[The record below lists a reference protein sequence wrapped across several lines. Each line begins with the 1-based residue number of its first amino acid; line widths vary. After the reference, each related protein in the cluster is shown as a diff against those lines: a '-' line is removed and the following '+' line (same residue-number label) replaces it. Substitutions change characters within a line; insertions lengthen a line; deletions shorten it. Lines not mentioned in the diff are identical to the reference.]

1 MKKLLPLLFFIL
13 TFSLSNISTSTHM
26 MGGDMSYKCLGSGK
40 YKITAKIY
48 RDCRG
53 VPFNSPEFGVFA
65 GTNGGNGCGSSTL
78 SISRTGIKDV
88 TPRCTTASSPCSPQ
102 NTYGTGEGIEEH
114 TYEVTVDFNT
124 SPLSGYLNKST
135 CCEVTF
141 YIGQCCRNGAITTG
155 PASQGFYTTCMINI
169 CNIKKTTNKCN
180 SSPTLSNAPIAFL
193 CCNQA
198 YYFNNGAIDTVDYD
212 SFSYSLTNG
221 INTLP
226 NNSVSYSSP
235 FTPRYFMTPYCIP
248 PTSIT
253 CAPKPGLNPPRGL
266 FFDTSSGDII
276 LTPTKCDEVAIAVI
290 VITEWRKDSAT
301 GSYIIVGKTRRDMQL
316 WVKDD
321 CGYNKAPTLL
331 GPFNW
336 KVCEGETLKF
346 KVESEDETF
355 TPYQTVPDTTNLK
368 WNKGI
373 PGAKFTL
380 ANRKDWPEKRKAWA
394 YFEWTPAVGMA
405 SDVSYSFTVTVTD
418 EHCPKPSQAI
428 RGFKIKVNPRAFS
441 IRKYTNLKC
450 GKFAMAASVSL
461 SFKGAPQFKWSVRDS
476 LGKSEIFYSTKKSD
490 TMTFY
495 RGGKYI
501 IVHTV
506 NNSDNCPTIYRDTV
520 IIPDPPQV
528 VLADADSFA
537 CYGTTFTLKAKVIVG
552 KPTLKY
558 KWNNGDTTDYTTIKN
573 FKSDSTLMLEVTD
586 GDGCKFSDTTYTFV
600 KPLPVIN
607 LGSDKVIC
615 TYETNTFD
623 GQNNDTVKYLWSRGD
638 TTRYITTNL
647 KGLYWVKIT
656 DTTYSCVKYDT
667 AILVVNDTVVSNA
680 GLNQA
685 ICDKDTFTLTASHRP
700 PLLSPTYTW
709 GGLGSLSTYKL
720 KSDITKSAYMFTLKT
735 VLTQNGRSCED
746 IDTMFIRVK
755 PLPKISWSPK
765 PLKPQCYSYGS
776 IWSELF
782 LVKPHNLGTY
792 DVWNGDKFKKSGNI
806 TYGYIP
812 YNGRFLFNITLLD
825 NSKLQG
831 GNNYTTKM
839 YVKFTDTNSCS
850 NMDSTTQTIYG
861 TPMITLVP
869 KTICQDIGSMMM
881 DLLRTRPAT
890 KSGVYMRWDVVRAPS
905 GIDTSKLLYDISG
918 GNTPNIKFNFGL
930 SFQDEYQGKYTF
942 KLIVRDL
949 VTGCQSTDTVDVTVI
964 SEPTV
969 IIKTI
974 PDYCVNSGINVNM
987 FDYIIVNGVKPT
999 GGTIYIQDVNGD
1011 RTNPK
1016 VTTNISTGV
1025 FKTSTGPG
1033 VYNIKYVSSQF
1044 GCVKIDSFNV
1054 IVHDTSDLRVKDT
1067 TICASA
1073 IPLDVL
1079 GLAVSNKGGTIVS
1092 YPDGRFFNGTTT
1104 PTGYVPGPY
1113 KWMMIGLTPYN
1124 CQDTEYAKITIVNI
1138 PKVKF
1143 VKPIEVCEFDTITLK
1158 IDTQYL
1164 NGGIFNWIP
1173 MATFGP
1179 TMNRNYVPTSTDTS
1193 LGYVDVRVDWSVAK
1207 NVCPNPFDTVRVYIH
1222 QYPDP
1227 MFTYQNGCEP
1237 LNTIFTPTE
1246 RKGINLSLL
1255 TYGWYV
1261 NANSISNSNSS
1272 VPYLF
1277 STQGKYQVTLSI
1289 TNVEGKKQCNRT
1301 ITQTV
1306 NVYPKPSVVF
1316 NTDPLYKTTVAL
1328 PKFKTVNTSSVSQ
1341 NPFVTNMKYNWTWGK
1356 SYKIGSDTLKNS
1368 NIVFGK
1374 DTGTYWIKLVVTT
1387 DKGCKDSSIKK
1398 VVIGPDIIIFVPDA
1412 FTPDNAGP
1420 NENNTFRPYV
1430 INNKTYE
1437 MLIFNRWG
1445 EKMFE
1450 TTDLLKGWDGIYLN
1464 KPAQD
1469 GVYVYKM
1476 IVTSLEDKVFQ
1487 YNGTFTLIR

>member
-1 MKKLLPLLFFIL
+1 
-13 TFSLSNISTSTHM
+13 M
-26 MGGDMSYKCLGSGK
+26 MGADVSYKCLGNGK
-40 YKITAKIY
+40 YKIIAKVY

-53 VPFNSPEFGVFA
+53 IPMGIVSFGAYA
-65 GTNGGNGCGSSTL
+65 GTNGGNGCGSYAISGL
-78 SISRTGIKDV
+78 SRVKITDITSR
-88 TPRCTTASSPCSPQ
+88 CSTASSPCSPSNSTTGNQ
-102 NTYGTGEGIEEH
+102 GTEEH
-114 TYEVTVDFNT
+114 TFEITVDFST
-124 SPLSGYLNKST
+124 TPLSNFVNKST

-141 YIGQCCRNGAITTG
+141 YVNENARNGAITTG
-155 PASQGFYTTCMINI
+155 SSGQNFYSTCMINI
-169 CNIKKTTNKCN
+169 CNLKKMKNNCN
-180 SSPTLSNAPIAFL
+180 NSPQLSNPPFAIL
-193 CCNQA
+193 CCNQPW
-198 YYFNNGAIDTVDYD
+198 YFNNGAIDTLDYD
-212 SFSYSLTNG
+212 SISYRLVDGLQG
-221 INTLP
+221 IP
-226 NNSVSYSSP
+226 NSSITYSSP
-235 FTPRYFMTPYCIP
+235 FSSQWPMTPYCVP
-248 PTSIT
+248 PTTIKCT
-253 CAPKPGLNPPRGL
+253 PNPRTNPPRG
-266 FFDTSSGDII
+266 FYFDTANGDVIV
-276 LTPTKCDEVAIAVI
+276 TPTKCDEVPVLCIEQ
-290 VITEWRKDSAT
+290 TEWRKDTA
-301 GSYIIVGKTRRDMQL
+301 GVYRVIGKTRRDMQL

-321 CGYNKAPTLL
+321 CGYNKSPVIN
-331 GPFNW
+331 GPFSY
-336 KVCEGETLKF
+336 KVCEGEKICF
-346 KVESEDETF
+346 KVKITDETF
-355 TPYQTVPDTTNLK
+355 TPNQTTPDTVLGK
-368 WNKGI
+368 WNAGI
-373 PGAKFTL
+373 PGATFKVVDPKL
-380 ANRKDWPEKRKAWA
+380 REKE
-394 YFEWTPAVGMA
+394 YEFCWTPPIGSA
-405 SDVSYSFTVTVTD
+405 SDVSYSFTVTATD
-418 EHCPKPSQAI
+418 QHCSPPANSI
-428 RGFKIKVNPRAFS
+428 RSFKIKVNPKPSSKR
-441 IRKYTNLKC
+441 RYTQLKC
-450 GKFAMAASVSL
+450 GRFAMEAYNTYAAVSY
-461 SFKGAPQFKWSVRDS
+461 SWSVRDT
-476 LGKSEIFYSTKKSD
+476 LAKELFYSSKKTD
-490 TMTFY
+490 TMNY
-495 RGGKYI
+495 YYGGKYI
-501 IVHTV
+501 IVHKLTSANV
-506 NNSDNCPTIYRDTV
+506 CATIYSDTV
-520 IIPDPPQV
+520 ILTQPPKV
-528 VLADADSFA
+528 ILAKADSFA
-537 CYGTTFTLKAKVIVG
+537 CYGATFTLKAKVIAG

-558 KWNNGDTTDYTTIKN
+558 KWNNGDTLDYTTVKD
-573 FKSDSTLMLEVTD
+573 FKKDSTLMLEVTD
-586 GDGCKFSDTTYTFV
+586 GDGCKFRDTTYTFV
-600 KPLPVIN
+600 KPLPVIS

-638 TTRYITTNL
+638 TTRYLTTNL

-680 GLNQA
+680 GLNQS

-720 KSDITKSAYMFTLKT
+720 KSDIAKSAYMFTLKT
-735 VLTQNGRSCED
+735 VLTQNGRACED
-746 IDTMFIRVK
+746 MDTMFVRVK

-776 IWSELF
+776 IWTEPF

-792 DVWNGDKFKKSGNI
+792 DIWNGDKFKKSGNI
-806 TYGYIP
+806 TYGYTP

-839 YVKFTDTNSCS
+839 YVKFNDTNGCS
-850 NMDSTTQTIYG
+850 NIDSTTQTIYG

-881 DLLRTRPAT
+881 DILRTRPAT

-905 GIDTSKLLYDISG
+905 GIDTSKLLFNISS
-918 GNTPNIKFNFGL
+918 NSIPNIKFNFGL

-949 VTGCQSTDTVDVTVI
+949 VTGCQSTDTVDINVI
-964 SEPTV
+964 AEPTV

-987 FDYIIVNGVKPT
+987 FDYITVNGVKPT

-1054 IVHDTSDLRVKDT
+1054 IVHDTSDLRVRDT
-1067 TICASA
+1067 TICASS

-1079 GLAVSNKGGTIVS
+1079 TLAVSNKGGTIVS

-1138 PKVKF
+1138 PKLKF
-1143 VKPIEVCEFDTITLK
+1143 VKPIEICEFDTVTLK

-1164 NGGIFNWIP
+1164 NGGTFNWTP

-1179 TMNRNYVPTSTDTS
+1179 TMNRKYIPTITDTS

-1207 NVCPNPFDTVRVYIH
+1207 NVCPNPFDTIRVYIH

-1237 LNTIFTPTE
+1237 LNTTFTPTE
-1246 RKGINLSLL
+1246 RKGINPSLL
-1255 TYGWYV
+1255 TYNWYV

-1289 TNVEGKKQCNRT
+1289 TNVQGKKQCNGT

-1328 PKFKTVNTSSVSQ
+1328 PKFKTINTSSVSQ

-1356 SYKIGSDTLKNS
+1356 SYKIGTDTLKNS

-1387 DKGCKDSSIKK
+1387 DKGCKDSSMKK

-1412 FTPDNAGP
+1412 FTPDGAGP

-1450 TTDLLKGWDGIYLN
+1450 TTDLSKGWDGNYLG
-1464 KPAQD
+1464 KPAPD

-1487 YNGTFTLIR
+1487 YNGTFTLLR

>member
-1 MKKLLPLLFFIL
+1 MKKILFLLIWLFSFL
-13 TFSLSNISTSTHM
+13 NVQATHM
-26 MGGDMSYKCLGSGK
+26 MGADVSYQCLGNGK
-40 YKITAKIY
+40 YKIIAKVY

-53 VPFNSPEFGVFA
+53 VSMGTVAFGAYA
-65 GTNGGNGCGSSTL
+65 GTNGGNGCGSYTL
-78 SISRTGIKDV
+78 SGLSRTSIKDV
-88 TPRCTTASSPCSPQ
+88 STKCSTASNPCGSA
-102 NTYGTGEGIEEH
+102 NSAFSGLGVEEH
-114 TYEVTVDFNT
+114 TFEATIDFNT
-124 SPLSGYLNKST
+124 SPLNNFVNKST

-141 YIGQCCRNGAITTG
+141 YVTECCRNGSITTG
-155 PASQGFYTTCMINI
+155 QSNQNFYATAMVNI
-169 CNIKKTTNKCN
+169 CNLQKMKNKCN
-180 SSPTLSNAPIAFL
+180 SSPQLSNPPIAFL
-193 CCNQA
+193 CCNQPW
-198 YYFNNGAIDTVDYD
+198 YYNNGAIDTIDFD
-212 SFSYSLTNG
+212 SISYKLVNG
-221 INTLP
+221 LQGIP

-235 FTPRYFMTPYCIP
+235 FTARVPMTPYCVP
-248 PTSIT
+248 PTTINCT
-253 CAPKPGLNPPRGL
+253 PNPKTNPPRG
-266 FFDTSSGDII
+266 FYFDTANGDII
-276 LTPTKCDEVAIAVI
+276 TTPTKCDESAVI
-290 VITEWRKDSAT
+290 CVEQTEWRKDTA
-301 GSYIIVGKTRRDMQL
+301 GVYRVIGRTRRDMQV
-316 WVKDD
+316 WVRDD
-321 CGYNKAPTLL
+321 CGYNKNPIIN
-331 GPFNW
+331 GPYSY
-336 KVCEGETLKF
+336 KVCEGEKICF
-346 KVESEDETF
+346 KIKVTDETF
-355 TPYQTVPDTTNLK
+355 SPNQTVPDTVIAK
-368 WNKGI
+368 WNAGI
-373 PGAKFTL
+373 PGASFKVVDPKL
-380 ANRKDWPEKRKAWA
+380 REKE
-394 YFEWTPAVGMA
+394 YEFCWTPPIGSA
-405 SDVSYSFTVTVTD
+405 SDVSYSFTVTAND
-418 EHCPKPSQAI
+418 QHCSPPAFATRS
-428 RGFKIKVNPRAFS
+428 FKVKVNPKPTSKR
-441 IRKYTNLKC
+441 RYTQLKC
-450 GKFAMAASVSL
+450 GRFAMESYNIYVANSYS
-461 SFKGAPQFKWSVRDS
+461 WSVRDT
-476 LGKSEIFYSTKKSD
+476 LAKELFYSTKKTD
-490 TMTFY
+490 TMNY
-495 RGGKYI
+495 YYGGKYI
-501 IVHTV
+501 IVHKLISSSSCV
-506 NNSDNCPTIYRDTV
+506 TIYSDTV
-520 IIPDPPQV
+520 ILTQPPKV
-528 VLADADSFA
+528 ILAKADSFA
-537 CYGTTFTLKAKVIVG
+537 CYGTTFTLKAKVIAG

-558 KWNNGDTTDYTTIKN
+558 KWNNGDTLDYTTVKD
-573 FKSDSTLMLEVTD
+573 FKKDSTLMLEVTD
-586 GDGCKFSDTTYTFV
+586 GDGCKFRDTTYTFV

-623 GQNNDTVKYLWSRGD
+623 GQNNDTVKYLWNTGD
-638 TTRYITTNL
+638 TTRYLTTNL

-680 GLNQA
+680 GPNQA

-709 GGLGSLSTYKL
+709 GGLGSSSTYKL

-735 VLTQNGRSCED
+735 VLTQNGHSCED
-746 IDTMFIRVK
+746 MDTMFVRVK

-776 IWSELF
+776 IWMEPF
-782 LVKPHNLGTY
+782 LVKPHNFGTY
-792 DVWNGDKFKKSGNI
+792 DIWNGDKFKKSGNI
-806 TYGYIP
+806 TYGYTP
-812 YNGRFLFNITLLD
+812 YNGRFLFNTTLLD

-831 GNNYTTKM
+831 GNNYSTKV
-839 YVKFTDTNSCS
+839 YVKFNDTNGCS
-850 NMDSTTQTIYG
+850 NMDSNTQVIYG
-861 TPMITLVP
+861 TPLITLVS

-881 DLLRTRPAT
+881 DVLRTRPAT

-905 GIDTSKLLYDISG
+905 GIDTSKLLFNISS
-918 GNTPNIKFNFGL
+918 NSIPNIKFNFGL

-949 VTGCQSTDTVDVTVI
+949 VTGCQSTDTVDVNVI
-964 SEPTV
+964 AEPTV

-987 FDYIIVNGVKPT
+987 FDYITVNGVKPT

-1016 VTTNISTGV
+1016 VTTNISSGV

-1033 VYNIKYVSSQF
+1033 IYNIKYVSTQF
-1044 GCVKIDSFNV
+1044 GCTRIDSFNI
-1054 IVHDTSDLRVKDT
+1054 IVHDTSDLRVRDT

-1079 GLAVSNKGGTIVS
+1079 TLAVSNKGGTIVS

-1113 KWMMIGLTPYN
+1113 KWMMIGLTQYN
-1124 CQDTEYAKITIVNI
+1124 CQDTEYAKITIVNT
-1138 PKVKF
+1138 PKLKF
-1143 VKPIEVCEFDTITLK
+1143 VRPIEICEFDTVTLK

-1164 NGGIFNWIP
+1164 NGGTFNWIP
-1173 MATFGP
+1173 MSTFGP
-1179 TMNRNYVPTSTDTS
+1179 TMNRKYIPTSTDTA

-1227 MFTYQNGCEP
+1227 IFTYQNGCEP
-1237 LNTIFTPTE
+1237 LNTTFTPTE
-1246 RKGINLSLL
+1246 RKGINPSLL
-1255 TYGWYV
+1255 TYNWYV
-1261 NANSISNSNSS
+1261 NTNSISTNNGS

-1277 STQGKYQVTLSI
+1277 PTQGQYQVTLSI
-1289 TNVEGKKQCNRT
+1289 TNVEGKRQCNGT

-1328 PKFKTVNTSSVSQ
+1328 PKFKTINTSSVSQ
-1341 NPFVTNMKYNWTWGK
+1341 NPFVTNMKHNWTWGK

-1387 DKGCKDSSIKK
+1387 DKGCKDSSMKK

-1445 EKMFE
+1445 EKMYE
-1450 TTDLLKGWDGIYLN
+1450 TTDLTKGWDGNY
-1464 KPAQD
+1464 KGQPAQD

>member
-1 MKKLLPLLFFIL
+1 
-13 TFSLSNISTSTHM
+13 M
-26 MGGDMSYKCLGSGK
+26 MGADVSYKCLGNGK
-40 YKITAKIY
+40 YKIIAKVY

-53 VPFNSPEFGVFA
+53 IPMGIVSFGAYA
-65 GTNGGNGCGSSTL
+65 GTNGGNGCGSYTISGL
-78 SISRTGIKDV
+78 SRVKITDITSR
-88 TPRCTTASSPCSPQ
+88 CSTASSPCSPSNSTTGNQ
-102 NTYGTGEGIEEH
+102 GTEEH
-114 TYEVTVDFNT
+114 TFEITVDFNT
-124 SPLSGYLNKST
+124 TPLSNFVNKST

-141 YIGQCCRNGAITTG
+141 YVNENARNGAITTG
-155 PASQGFYTTCMINI
+155 ASGQNFYSTCMINI
-169 CNIKKTTNKCN
+169 CNLKKMKNNCN
-180 SSPTLSNAPIAFL
+180 NSPQLSNPPFAIL
-193 CCNQA
+193 CCNQPW
-198 YYFNNGAIDTVDYD
+198 YFNNGAIDTLDYD
-212 SFSYSLTNG
+212 SISYRLVDGLQG
-221 INTLP
+221 IPNT
-226 NNSVSYSSP
+226 SITYSSP
-235 FTPRYFMTPYCIP
+235 FSSQWPMTPYCVP
-248 PTSIT
+248 PTTIK
-253 CAPKPGLNPPRGL
+253 CAPNPKTNPPRG
-266 FFDTSSGDII
+266 FYFDTTNGDVIV
-276 LTPTKCDEVAIAVI
+276 TPTKCDEVPVLCIEQ
-290 VITEWRKDSAT
+290 TEWRKDTA
-301 GSYIIVGKTRRDMQL
+301 GVYRIIGKTRRDMQL
-316 WVKDD
+316 WVRDD
-321 CGYNKAPTLL
+321 CGYNNNPVIN
-331 GPFNW
+331 GPFAY
-336 KVCEGETLKF
+336 KVCEGEKICF
-346 KVESEDETF
+346 KVKITDVTF
-355 TPYQTVPDTTNLK
+355 TPYQTTPDTVLGK
-368 WNKGI
+368 WNAGI
-373 PGAKFTL
+373 PGATFKVVDPKL
-380 ANRKDWPEKRKAWA
+380 REKE
-394 YFEWTPAVGMA
+394 YEFCWTPSIGMA
-405 SDVSYSFTVTVTD
+405 SDVSYSFTVTATD
-418 EHCPKPSQAI
+418 QHCSPPANST
-428 RGFKIKVNPRAFS
+428 RSFKVKVNSKPTSKR
-441 IRKYTNLKC
+441 RYTQLKC
-450 GKFAMAASVSL
+450 GKFAMEAYNVYAANSYS
-461 SFKGAPQFKWSVRDS
+461 WSVRDT
-476 LGKSEIFYSTKKSD
+476 LAKELFYSTKKTD
-490 TMTFY
+490 TMNY
-495 RGGKYI
+495 YYGGKYI
-501 IVHTV
+501 IVHKLTSANACVTIYSDTV
-506 NNSDNCPTIYRDTV
+506 NLTQPPKV
-520 IIPDPPQV
+520 I
-528 VLADADSFA
+528 LAKADSFA
-537 CYGTTFTLKAKVIVG
+537 CYGTTFTLKAKVIAG

-558 KWNNGDTTDYTTIKN
+558 KWNNGDTLDYTIIKN
-573 FKSDSTLMLEVTD
+573 FKKDSTLMLEVTD
-586 GDGCKFSDTTYTFV
+586 GDGCKFRDTTYTFV

-667 AILVVNDTVVSNA
+667 AILVVNDTVISNA

-720 KSDITKSAYMFTLKT
+720 KSDITKSAYRFTLKT
-735 VLTQNGRSCED
+735 VLTQNGHACENM
-746 IDTMFIRVK
+746 DTMFVRVK

-765 PLKPQCYSYGS
+765 PLKPQCYSYGT
-776 IWSELF
+776 IWLEPF
-782 LVKPHNLGTY
+782 LVKPHNFGTY
-792 DVWNGDKFKKSGNI
+792 DIWSGNKNKVGNI
-806 TYGYIP
+806 VTPYYP
-812 YNGRFLFNITLLD
+812 YNGRFLFNTVSLD
-825 NSKLQG
+825 NNKLQG
-831 GNNYTTKM
+831 GNNFTTKV
-839 YVKFTDTNSCS
+839 YVKFNDTNGCS
-850 NMDSTTQTIYG
+850 NIDSTTQTIYG
-861 TPMITLVP
+861 TPLITLVP

-881 DLLRTRPAT
+881 DVLRTKPAT

-918 GNTPNIKFNFGL
+918 SGTPNIKFYFGL

-964 SEPTV
+964 AEPNV

-974 PDYCVNSGINVNM
+974 PDYCVNSGININI
-987 FDYIIVNGVKPT
+987 FDYITVNGVKPT
-999 GGTIYIQDVNGD
+999 SGTIYIQDVNGD
-1011 RTNPK
+1011 RTHPK
-1016 VTTNISTGV
+1016 VSTNISSGV

-1044 GCVKIDSFNV
+1044 GCTKIDSFNI
-1054 IVHDTSDLRVKDT
+1054 IVHDTSDLRVRDT
-1067 TICASA
+1067 TICASS

-1079 GLAVSNKGGTIVS
+1079 SLAVSNKGGTIVS
-1092 YPDGRFFNGTTT
+1092 YPDGRFFNGTIT
-1104 PTGYVPGPY
+1104 PKGYVPGPY

-1138 PKVKF
+1138 PKLKF
-1143 VKPIEVCEFDTITLK
+1143 VKPIEGCEFDTLTLK

-1164 NGGIFNWIP
+1164 NGGTFNWLPIT
-1173 MATFGP
+1173 TFGP
-1179 TMNRNYVPTSTDTS
+1179 TMNRKYIPTNTDTS

-1222 QYPDP
+1222 QYPNP

-1246 RKGINLSLL
+1246 RKGINPSLL
-1255 TYGWYV
+1255 IYNWYV
-1261 NANSISNSNSS
+1261 NTNSISINNGS

-1289 TNVEGKKQCNRT
+1289 TNVQGKKQCNRT

-1328 PKFKTVNTSSVSQ
+1328 PKFKTINTSSVSQ
-1341 NPFVTNMKYNWTWGK
+1341 NPFVTNMKHNWTWGK
-1356 SYKIGSDTLKNS
+1356 SYKIGTDTLKNS
-1368 NIVFGK
+1368 NIVFVK

-1387 DKGCKDSSIKK
+1387 DKGCKDSSMKK

-1450 TTDLLKGWDGIYLN
+1450 TTDLSRGWDGNYLG

>member
-1 MKKLLPLLFFIL
+1 
-13 TFSLSNISTSTHM
+13 
-26 MGGDMSYKCLGSGK
+26 MGADVSYKCLGNGK
-40 YKITAKIY
+40 YKIIAKVY

-53 VPFNSPEFGVFA
+53 IPMGIVSFGAYA
-65 GTNGGNGCGSSTL
+65 GTNGGNGCGSYTISGL
-78 SISRTGIKDV
+78 SRVKITDITSR
-88 TPRCTTASSPCSPQ
+88 CSTASSPCSPSNSTTGNQ
-102 NTYGTGEGIEEH
+102 GTEEH
-114 TYEVTVDFNT
+114 TFEITVDFNT
-124 SPLSGYLNKST
+124 TPLSNFVNKST

-141 YIGQCCRNGAITTG
+141 YVNENARNGAITTG
-155 PASQGFYTTCMINI
+155 ASGQNFYSTCMINI
-169 CNIKKTTNKCN
+169 CNLKKMKNNCN
-180 SSPTLSNAPIAFL
+180 NSPQLSNPPFAIL
-193 CCNQA
+193 CCNQPW
-198 YYFNNGAIDTVDYD
+198 YFNNGAIDTLDYD
-212 SFSYSLTNG
+212 SISYRLVDGLQG
-221 INTLP
+221 IPNT
-226 NNSVSYSSP
+226 SITYSSP
-235 FTPRYFMTPYCIP
+235 FSSQWPMTPYCVP
-248 PTSIT
+248 PTTIK
-253 CAPKPGLNPPRGL
+253 CAPNPKTNPPRG
-266 FFDTSSGDII
+266 FYFDTTNGDVIV
-276 LTPTKCDEVAIAVI
+276 TPTKCDEVPVLCIEQ
-290 VITEWRKDSAT
+290 TEWRKDTA
-301 GSYIIVGKTRRDMQL
+301 GVYRIIGKTRRDMQL
-316 WVKDD
+316 WVRDD
-321 CGYNKAPTLL
+321 CGYNNNPVIN
-331 GPFNW
+331 GPFAY
-336 KVCEGETLKF
+336 KVCEGEKICF
-346 KVESEDETF
+346 KVKITDVTF
-355 TPYQTVPDTTNLK
+355 TPYQTTPDTVLGK
-368 WNKGI
+368 WNAGI
-373 PGAKFTL
+373 PGATFKVVDPKL
-380 ANRKDWPEKRKAWA
+380 REKE
-394 YFEWTPAVGMA
+394 YEFCWTPSIGMA
-405 SDVSYSFTVTVTD
+405 SDVSYSFTVTATD
-418 EHCPKPSQAI
+418 QHCSPPANST
-428 RGFKIKVNPRAFS
+428 RSFKVKVNSKPTSKR
-441 IRKYTNLKC
+441 RYTQLKC
-450 GKFAMAASVSL
+450 GKFAMEAYNVYAANSYS
-461 SFKGAPQFKWSVRDS
+461 WSVRDT
-476 LGKSEIFYSTKKSD
+476 LAKELFYSTKKTD
-490 TMTFY
+490 TMNY
-495 RGGKYI
+495 YYGGKYI
-501 IVHTV
+501 IVHKLTSANACVTIYSDTV
-506 NNSDNCPTIYRDTV
+506 NLTQPPKV
-520 IIPDPPQV
+520 I
-528 VLADADSFA
+528 LAKADSFA
-537 CYGTTFTLKAKVIVG
+537 CYGTTFTLKAKVIAG

-558 KWNNGDTTDYTTIKN
+558 KWNNGDTLDYTIIKN
-573 FKSDSTLMLEVTD
+573 FKKDSTLMLEVTD
-586 GDGCKFSDTTYTFV
+586 GDGCKFRDTTYTFV

-667 AILVVNDTVVSNA
+667 AILVVNDTVISNA

-720 KSDITKSAYMFTLKT
+720 KSDITKSAYRFTLKT
-735 VLTQNGRSCED
+735 VLTQNGHACENM
-746 IDTMFIRVK
+746 DTMFVRVK

-765 PLKPQCYSYGS
+765 PLKPQCYSYGT
-776 IWSELF
+776 IWLEPF
-782 LVKPHNLGTY
+782 LVKPHNFGTY
-792 DVWNGDKFKKSGNI
+792 DIWSGNKNKVGNI
-806 TYGYIP
+806 VTPYYP
-812 YNGRFLFNITLLD
+812 YNGRFLFNTVSLD
-825 NSKLQG
+825 NNKLQG
-831 GNNYTTKM
+831 GNNFTTKV
-839 YVKFTDTNSCS
+839 YVKFNDTNGCS
-850 NMDSTTQTIYG
+850 NIDSTTQTIYG
-861 TPMITLVP
+861 TPLITLVP

-881 DLLRTRPAT
+881 DVLRTKPAT

-918 GNTPNIKFNFGL
+918 SGTPNIKFYFGL

-964 SEPTV
+964 AEPNV

-974 PDYCVNSGINVNM
+974 PDYCVNSGININI
-987 FDYIIVNGVKPT
+987 FDYITVNGVKPT
-999 GGTIYIQDVNGD
+999 SGTIYIQDVNGD
-1011 RTNPK
+1011 RTHPK
-1016 VTTNISTGV
+1016 VSTNISSGV

-1044 GCVKIDSFNV
+1044 GCTKIDSFNI
-1054 IVHDTSDLRVKDT
+1054 IVHDTSDLRVRDT
-1067 TICASA
+1067 TICASS

-1079 GLAVSNKGGTIVS
+1079 SLAVSNKGGTIVS
-1092 YPDGRFFNGTTT
+1092 YPDGRFFNGTIT
-1104 PTGYVPGPY
+1104 PKGYVPGPY

-1138 PKVKF
+1138 PKLKF
-1143 VKPIEVCEFDTITLK
+1143 VKPIEGCEFDTLTLK

-1164 NGGIFNWIP
+1164 NGGTFNWLPIT
-1173 MATFGP
+1173 TFGP
-1179 TMNRNYVPTSTDTS
+1179 TMNRKYIPTNTDTS

-1222 QYPDP
+1222 QYPNP

-1246 RKGINLSLL
+1246 RKGINPSLL
-1255 TYGWYV
+1255 IYNWYV
-1261 NANSISNSNSS
+1261 NTNSISINNGS

-1289 TNVEGKKQCNRT
+1289 TNVQGKKQCNRT

-1328 PKFKTVNTSSVSQ
+1328 PKFKTINTSSVSQ
-1341 NPFVTNMKYNWTWGK
+1341 NPFVTNMKHNWTWGK
-1356 SYKIGSDTLKNS
+1356 SYKIGTDTLKNS

-1387 DKGCKDSSIKK
+1387 DKGCKDSSMKK

-1450 TTDLLKGWDGIYLN
+1450 TTDLSRGWDGNYLG

>member
-1 MKKLLPLLFFIL
+1 
-13 TFSLSNISTSTHM
+13 M
-26 MGGDMSYKCLGSGK
+26 MGADVSYKCLGNGK
-40 YKITAKIY
+40 YKIIAKVY

-53 VPFNSPEFGVFA
+53 IPMGIVSFGAYA
-65 GTNGGNGCGSSTL
+65 GTNGGNGCGSYAISGL
-78 SISRTGIKDV
+78 SRVKITDITSR
-88 TPRCTTASSPCSPQ
+88 CSTASSPCSPSNSTTGNQ
-102 NTYGTGEGIEEH
+102 GTEEH
-114 TYEVTVDFNT
+114 TFEITVDFST
-124 SPLSGYLNKST
+124 TPLSNFVNKST

-141 YIGQCCRNGAITTG
+141 YVNENARNGAITTG
-155 PASQGFYTTCMINI
+155 SSGQNFYSTCMINI
-169 CNIKKTTNKCN
+169 CNLKKMKNNCN
-180 SSPTLSNAPIAFL
+180 NSPQLSNPPFAIL
-193 CCNQA
+193 CCNQPW
-198 YYFNNGAIDTVDYD
+198 YFNNGAIDTLDYD
-212 SFSYSLTNG
+212 SISYRLVDGLQG
-221 INTLP
+221 IP
-226 NNSVSYSSP
+226 NSSITYSSP
-235 FTPRYFMTPYCIP
+235 FSSQWPMTPYCVP
-248 PTSIT
+248 PTTIKCT
-253 CAPKPGLNPPRGL
+253 PNPRTNPPRG
-266 FFDTSSGDII
+266 FYFDTANGDVIV
-276 LTPTKCDEVAIAVI
+276 TPTKCDEVPVLCIEQ
-290 VITEWRKDSAT
+290 TEWRKDTA
-301 GSYIIVGKTRRDMQL
+301 GVYRVIGKTRRDMQL

-321 CGYNKAPTLL
+321 CGYNKSPVIN
-331 GPFNW
+331 GPFSY
-336 KVCEGETLKF
+336 KVCEGEKICF
-346 KVESEDETF
+346 KVKITDETF
-355 TPYQTVPDTTNLK
+355 TPNQTTPDTVLGK
-368 WNKGI
+368 WNAGI
-373 PGAKFTL
+373 PGATFKVVDPKL
-380 ANRKDWPEKRKAWA
+380 REKE
-394 YFEWTPAVGMA
+394 YEFCWTPPIGSA
-405 SDVSYSFTVTVTD
+405 SDVSYSFTVTATD
-418 EHCPKPSQAI
+418 QHCSPPANSI
-428 RGFKIKVNPRAFS
+428 RSFKIKVNPKPSSKR
-441 IRKYTNLKC
+441 RYTQLKC
-450 GKFAMAASVSL
+450 GRFAMEAYNTYAAVSY
-461 SFKGAPQFKWSVRDS
+461 SWSVRDT
-476 LGKSEIFYSTKKSD
+476 LAKELFYSSKKTD
-490 TMTFY
+490 TMNY
-495 RGGKYI
+495 YYGGKYI
-501 IVHTV
+501 IVHKLTSANV
-506 NNSDNCPTIYRDTV
+506 CATIYSDTV
-520 IIPDPPQV
+520 ILTQPPKV
-528 VLADADSFA
+528 ILAKADSFA
-537 CYGTTFTLKAKVIVG
+537 CYGTTFTLKAKVIAG

-558 KWNNGDTTDYTTIKN
+558 KWNNGDTLDYTIIKN
-573 FKSDSTLMLEVTD
+573 FKKDSTLMLEVTD
-586 GDGCKFSDTTYTFV
+586 GDGCKFRDTTYTFV
-600 KPLPVIN
+600 KPLPVIS
-607 LGSDKVIC
+607 LGLDKVIC

-638 TTRYITTNL
+638 TTRYITSNL
-647 KGLYWVKIT
+647 KGLYWVRIT
-656 DTTYSCVKYDT
+656 DKTFKCIKYDT
-667 AILVVNDTVVSNA
+667 AILVVNDTVISNA
-680 GLNQA
+680 GPNQA

-709 GGLGSLSTYKL
+709 GGLGGLSTYKL
-720 KSDITKSAYMFTLKT
+720 KTDITKSAYMFTLKT
-735 VLTQNGRSCED
+735 VLTQNGHSCED
-746 IDTMFIRVK
+746 MDTMFVRVK

-776 IWSELF
+776 IWAETF
-782 LVKPHNLGTY
+782 LVKPHNFGTY

-806 TYGYIP
+806 TYGYTP
-812 YNGRFLFNITLLD
+812 YNGRFLFNTTLLD

-839 YVKFTDTNSCS
+839 YVKFNDSNGCS
-850 NMDSTTQTIYG
+850 NIDSTTQTIYG
-861 TPMITLVP
+861 TPLITLVP
-869 KTICQDIGSMMM
+869 KTICQDIGTMMM
-881 DLLRTRPAT
+881 DLLRTRPAS

-905 GIDTSKLLYDISG
+905 GIDTSKLLYNISTNG
-918 GNTPNIKFNFGL
+918 TPNIKFNFGL

-949 VTGCQSTDTVDVTVI
+949 VTGCQSTDTVDVNVI
-964 SEPTV
+964 AEPTV

-987 FDYIIVNGVKPT
+987 FDYITVNGVKPT

-1011 RTNPK
+1011 RGHPK

-1044 GCVKIDSFNV
+1044 GCTRIDSFNI

-1079 GLAVSNKGGTIVS
+1079 KLAVSNKGGTIVS

-1138 PKVKF
+1138 PKLKF
-1143 VKPIEVCEFDTITLK
+1143 VKPIEVCEFDTVTLK

-1164 NGGIFNWIP
+1164 NGGTFNWTP
-1173 MATFGP
+1173 MSTFGP
-1179 TMNRNYVPTSTDTS
+1179 TMNRKYVPTITDTS
-1193 LGYVDVRVDWSVAK
+1193 LGYVDVRVNWSVAK

-1237 LNTIFTPTE
+1237 LNNIFTPTE
-1246 RKGINLSLL
+1246 RKGINPSLL

-1289 TNVEGKKQCNRT
+1289 TNVQGKKQCNGT

-1328 PKFKTVNTSSVSQ
+1328 PKFKTINTSSVSQ
-1341 NPFVTNMKYNWTWGK
+1341 NPFVTNMKHNWTWGK
-1356 SYKIGSDTLKNS
+1356 SYKIGTDTLKNS

-1387 DKGCKDSSIKK
+1387 DKGCKDSSMKK

-1412 FTPDNAGP
+1412 FTPDNSGP
-1420 NENNTFRPYV
+1420 NENNTFKPYV
-1430 INNKTYE
+1430 INNKTYQ

-1450 TTDLLKGWDGIYLN
+1450 TTDLSRGWDGNYLG

>member
-1 MKKLLPLLFFIL
+1 
-13 TFSLSNISTSTHM
+13 M
-26 MGGDMSYKCLGSGK
+26 MGADVSYKCLGNGK
-40 YKITAKIY
+40 YKIIAKVY

-53 VPFNSPEFGVFA
+53 IPMGIVSFGAYA
-65 GTNGGNGCGSSTL
+65 GTNGGNGCGSYTMSGL
-78 SISRTGIKDV
+78 SRVKITDITSR
-88 TPRCTTASSPCSPQ
+88 CSTASSPCSPSNSTTGNQ
-102 NTYGTGEGIEEH
+102 GTEEH
-114 TYEVTVDFNT
+114 TFEITVDFNT
-124 SPLSGYLNKST
+124 TPLSNFVNKST

-141 YIGQCCRNGAITTG
+141 YVNENARNGAITTG
-155 PASQGFYTTCMINI
+155 ASGQNFYSTCMINI
-169 CNIKKTTNKCN
+169 CNLKKMKNNCN
-180 SSPTLSNAPIAFL
+180 NSPQLSNPPFAIL
-193 CCNQA
+193 CCNQPW
-198 YYFNNGAIDTVDYD
+198 YFNNGAIDTLDYD
-212 SFSYSLTNG
+212 SISYRLVDGLQG
-221 INTLP
+221 IP
-226 NNSVSYSSP
+226 NSSITYSSP
-235 FTPRYFMTPYCIP
+235 FSSQYPMTPYCVP
-248 PTSIT
+248 PTTIK
-253 CAPKPGLNPPRGL
+253 CAPNPRTNPPRG
-266 FFDTSSGDII
+266 FYFDTTNGDVIV
-276 LTPTKCDEVAIAVI
+276 TPTKCDEVPVLCIEQ
-290 VITEWRKDSAT
+290 TEWRKDTA
-301 GSYIIVGKTRRDMQL
+301 GVYRVIGKTRRDMQL
-316 WVKDD
+316 WVRDD
-321 CGYNKAPTLL
+321 CGYNNNPIIN
-331 GPFNW
+331 GPFAY
-336 KVCEGETLKF
+336 KVCEGEKICF
-346 KVESEDETF
+346 KVKITDATF
-355 TPYQTVPDTTNLK
+355 TPYQTTPDTVLGK
-368 WNKGI
+368 WNAGI
-373 PGAKFTL
+373 PGATFKVVDPKL
-380 ANRKDWPEKRKAWA
+380 REKE
-394 YFEWTPAVGMA
+394 YEFCWTPSIGMA
-405 SDVSYSFTVTVTD
+405 SDVSYSFTVTATD
-418 EHCPKPSQAI
+418 QHCSPPANST
-428 RGFKIKVNPRAFS
+428 RSFKVKVNPKPTSKR
-441 IRKYTNLKC
+441 RYTQLKC
-450 GKFAMAASVSL
+450 GKFAMEAYNVYAANSYS
-461 SFKGAPQFKWSVRDS
+461 WSVRDT
-476 LGKSEIFYSTKKSD
+476 LAKELFYSTKKTD
-490 TMTFY
+490 TMNY
-495 RGGKYI
+495 YYGGKYI
-501 IVHTV
+501 IVHKLTSANACVTIYSDTV
-506 NNSDNCPTIYRDTV
+506 NLTQPPKV
-520 IIPDPPQV
+520 I
-528 VLADADSFA
+528 LAKADSFA
-537 CYGTTFTLKAKVIVG
+537 CYGTTFTLKAKVIAG

-558 KWNNGDTTDYTTIKN
+558 KWNNGDTLDYTTVKN
-573 FKSDSTLMLEVTD
+573 FKKDSTLMLEVTD
-586 GDGCKFSDTTYTFV
+586 GDGCKFRDTTYTFV
-600 KPLPVIN
+600 KPLPVIS
-607 LGSDKVIC
+607 LGPDKVIC

-647 KGLYWVKIT
+647 KGLYWVRIT
-656 DTTYSCVKYDT
+656 DKTFKCVKYDT
-667 AILVVNDTVVSNA
+667 AMLVVNDTVISNA

-709 GGLGSLSTYKL
+709 GGLGNLSTYKL
-720 KSDITKSAYMFTLKT
+720 KSDITKTAYMFTLKT
-735 VLTQNGRSCED
+735 VLTQNGHSCED
-746 IDTMFIRVK
+746 MDTMFVRVK
-755 PLPKISWSPK
+755 PLPKISWNPK
-765 PLKPQCYSYGS
+765 PLKPECYSYGDKWMEPF
-776 IWSELF
+776 I
-782 LVKPHNLGTY
+782 VKPHNFGTY
-792 DVWNGDKFKKSGNI
+792 DIWSGTKNKVGNI
-806 TYGYIP
+806 VTPYFP
-812 YNGRFLFNITLLD
+812 YNGRFLFNTISLD

-831 GNNYTTKM
+831 GNNFTTKV
-839 YVKFTDTNSCS
+839 YVKFNDTNGCS
-850 NMDSTTQTIYG
+850 NIDSTTQTIYG
-861 TPMITLVP
+861 TPLITLVP

-881 DLLRTRPAT
+881 DVLRTKPAT

-918 GNTPNIKFNFGL
+918 GGTPNIKFNFGAP
-930 SFQDEYQGKYTF
+930 SQDEYQGKYTF

-949 VTGCQSTDTVDVTVI
+949 VTGCQSVDTVDVSVI
-964 SEPTV
+964 AEPNV

-987 FDYIIVNGVKPT
+987 FDYITVNGVKPT

-1011 RTNPK
+1011 RTHPK

-1044 GCVKIDSFNV
+1044 GCTRIDSFNI

-1079 GLAVSNKGGTIVS
+1079 KLAVSNKGGTIVS

-1138 PKVKF
+1138 PKLKF
-1143 VKPIEVCEFDTITLK
+1143 VKPIEGCELDTLTLK

-1164 NGGIFNWIP
+1164 NGGTFNWLPIT
-1173 MATFGP
+1173 TFGP
-1179 TMNRNYVPTSTDTS
+1179 TMNRKYIPTNTDTS

-1207 NVCPNPFDTVRVYIH
+1207 NVCPNPFDTTRVYIH
-1222 QYPDP
+1222 KYPDP

-1237 LNTIFTPTE
+1237 LNNIFTPTE
-1246 RKGINLSLL
+1246 RKGINPSLL

-1289 TNVEGKKQCNRT
+1289 TNVQGKKQCNGT

-1341 NPFVTNMKYNWTWGK
+1341 NPFVTNMKHNWTWGK

-1374 DTGTYWIKLVVTT
+1374 DTGTYWIKLIVTT
-1387 DKGCKDSSIKK
+1387 DKGCKDSSMKK

-1420 NENNTFRPYV
+1420 NENNTFKPYV

-1445 EKMFE
+1445 EKMYE
-1450 TTDLLKGWDGIYLN
+1450 TTDLTKGWDGNY
-1464 KPAQD
+1464 KGQPAQD

-1476 IVTSLEDKVFQ
+1476 MVTSLEDKVFQ

>member
-1 MKKLLPLLFFIL
+1 
-13 TFSLSNISTSTHM
+13 M
-26 MGGDMSYKCLGSGK
+26 MGADVSYKCLGNGK
-40 YKITAKIY
+40 YKIIAKVY

-53 VPFNSPEFGVFA
+53 IPMGIVSFGAYA
-65 GTNGGNGCGSSTL
+65 GTNGGNGCGSYTMSGL
-78 SISRTGIKDV
+78 SRVKITDITSR
-88 TPRCTTASSPCSPQ
+88 CSTASSPCSPSNSTTGNQ
-102 NTYGTGEGIEEH
+102 GTEEH
-114 TYEVTVDFNT
+114 TFEITVDFNT
-124 SPLSGYLNKST
+124 TPLSNFVNKST

-141 YIGQCCRNGAITTG
+141 YVNENARNGAITTG
-155 PASQGFYTTCMINI
+155 ASGQNFYSTCMINI
-169 CNIKKTTNKCN
+169 CNLKKMKNNCN
-180 SSPTLSNAPIAFL
+180 NSPQLSNPPFAIL
-193 CCNQA
+193 CCNQPW
-198 YYFNNGAIDTVDYD
+198 YFNNGAIDTLDYD
-212 SFSYSLTNG
+212 SISYRLVDGLQG
-221 INTLP
+221 IP
-226 NNSVSYSSP
+226 NSSITYSSP
-235 FTPRYFMTPYCIP
+235 FSSQYPMTPYCVP
-248 PTSIT
+248 PTTIK
-253 CAPKPGLNPPRGL
+253 CAPNPRTNPPRG
-266 FFDTSSGDII
+266 FYFDTTNGDVIV
-276 LTPTKCDEVAIAVI
+276 TPTKCDEVPVLCIEQ
-290 VITEWRKDSAT
+290 TEWRKDTA
-301 GSYIIVGKTRRDMQL
+301 GVYRVIGKTRRDMQL
-316 WVKDD
+316 WVRDD
-321 CGYNKAPTLL
+321 CGYNNNPVIN
-331 GPFNW
+331 GPFAY
-336 KVCEGETLKF
+336 KVCEGEKICF
-346 KVESEDETF
+346 KVKITDATF
-355 TPYQTVPDTTNLK
+355 TPYQTTPDTVLGK
-368 WNKGI
+368 WNAGI
-373 PGAKFTL
+373 PGATFKVVDPKL
-380 ANRKDWPEKRKAWA
+380 REKE
-394 YFEWTPAVGMA
+394 YEFCWTPSIGMA
-405 SDVSYSFTVTVTD
+405 SDVSYSFTVTATD
-418 EHCPKPSQAI
+418 QHCSPPANST
-428 RGFKIKVNPRAFS
+428 RSFKVKVNPKPTSKR
-441 IRKYTNLKC
+441 RYTQLKC
-450 GKFAMAASVSL
+450 GKFAMEAYNVYAANSYS
-461 SFKGAPQFKWSVRDS
+461 WSVRDT
-476 LGKSEIFYSTKKSD
+476 LAKELFYSTKKTD
-490 TMTFY
+490 TMNY
-495 RGGKYI
+495 YYGGKYI
-501 IVHTV
+501 IVHKLISSSSCV
-506 NNSDNCPTIYRDTV
+506 TIYSDTV
-520 IIPDPPQV
+520 ILTQPPKV
-528 VLADADSFA
+528 ILAKADSFA
-537 CYGTTFTLKAKVIVG
+537 CYGTTFTLKAKVIAG

-558 KWNNGDTTDYTTIKN
+558 KWNNGDTLDNTTVKN
-573 FKSDSTLMLEVTD
+573 FKKDSILMLEVTD
-586 GDGCKFSDTTYTFV
+586 GDGCKFRDTTYTFV
-600 KPLPVIN
+600 KPLPVIS
-607 LGSDKVIC
+607 LGPDKVIC

-656 DTTYSCVKYDT
+656 DTTFKCVKYDT
-667 AILVVNDTVVSNA
+667 AILVVNDTVISNA
-680 GLNQA
+680 GPNQA

-709 GGLGSLSTYKL
+709 GGLGTLSTYKL

-735 VLTQNGRSCED
+735 VLTQNVHSCED
-746 IDTMFIRVK
+746 MDTMFVRVK

-776 IWSELF
+776 IWMEPF
-782 LVKPHNLGTY
+782 LVKPHNFGTY
-792 DVWNGDKFKKSGNI
+792 EIWNGDKFKKSGNI
-806 TYGYIP
+806 TYGYTP
-812 YNGRFLFNITLLD
+812 YNGRFLFNISLLD
-825 NSKLQG
+825 NTKLQG

-839 YVKFTDTNSCS
+839 YVKFNDTNGCS
-850 NMDSTTQTIYG
+850 NIDSTTQTIYG
-861 TPMITLVP
+861 TPLITLVP

-881 DLLRTRPAT
+881 DVLRTKPAT

-918 GNTPNIKFNFGL
+918 GGTPNIKFNFGAP
-930 SFQDEYQGKYTF
+930 SQDEYQGKYTF

-949 VTGCQSTDTVDVTVI
+949 VTGCQSTDTVDVSVI
-964 SEPTV
+964 AEPNV
-969 IIKTI
+969 IVKTI
-974 PDYCVNSGINVNM
+974 PDYCVNSGININM
-987 FDYIIVNGVKPT
+987 FDYITVNGVKPT

-1011 RTNPK
+1011 RTHPK

-1044 GCVKIDSFNV
+1044 GCTRIDSFNI

-1079 GLAVSNKGGTIVS
+1079 KLAVSNKGGTIVS

-1138 PKVKF
+1138 PKLKF
-1143 VKPIEVCEFDTITLK
+1143 VKPIEGCEFDTLTLK

-1164 NGGIFNWIP
+1164 NGGTFNWLPIT
-1173 MATFGP
+1173 TFGP
-1179 TMNRNYVPTSTDTS
+1179 TMNRKYIPTNTDTS

-1207 NVCPNPFDTVRVYIH
+1207 NVCPNPFDTTRVYIH
-1222 QYPDP
+1222 KYPDP

-1237 LNTIFTPTE
+1237 LNNIFTPTE
-1246 RKGINLSLL
+1246 RKGINPSLL

-1289 TNVEGKKQCNRT
+1289 TNVQGKKQCNGT

-1356 SYKIGSDTLKNS
+1356 SFKIGSDTFKNS

-1387 DKGCKDSSIKK
+1387 DKGCKDSSMKK

-1420 NENNTFRPYV
+1420 NENNTFKPYV

-1450 TTDLLKGWDGIYLN
+1450 TTDLSRGWDGNYLG

>member
-1 MKKLLPLLFFIL
+1 MKRLLFLFL
-13 TFSLSNISTSTHM
+13 FLFNFLNVQASHM
-26 MGGDMSYKCLGSGK
+26 MGADVSYKCLGNGK
-40 YKITAKIY
+40 YKIIAKVY

-53 VPFNSPEFGVFA
+53 IPMGIVNFGAYA
-65 GTNGGNGCGSSTL
+65 GTNGGNGCGSYTISGL
-78 SISRTGIKDV
+78 SRVKIADITSR
-88 TPRCTTASSPCSPQ
+88 CSTASSPCSPSNSTTGNQ
-102 NTYGTGEGIEEH
+102 GTEEH
-114 TYEVTVDFNT
+114 TFEITVDFNT
-124 SPLSGYLNKST
+124 TPLSNFVNKST

-141 YIGQCCRNGAITTG
+141 YVNENARNGAITTG
-155 PASQGFYTTCMINI
+155 ASGQNFYSTCMINI
-169 CNIKKTTNKCN
+169 CNLKKMKNNCN
-180 SSPTLSNAPIAFL
+180 NSPQLSNPPFAIL
-193 CCNQA
+193 CCNQPW
-198 YYFNNGAIDTVDYD
+198 YFNNGAIDTLDYD
-212 SFSYSLTNG
+212 SISYRLVDGLQG
-221 INTLP
+221 IP
-226 NNSVSYSSP
+226 NSSITYSSP
-235 FTPRYFMTPYCIP
+235 FSSQYPMTPYCVP
-248 PTSIT
+248 PTTIK
-253 CAPKPGLNPPRGL
+253 CAPNPRTNPPRG
-266 FFDTSSGDII
+266 FYFDTTNGDVIV
-276 LTPTKCDEVAIAVI
+276 TPTKCDEVPVLCIEQ
-290 VITEWRKDSAT
+290 TEWRKDTA
-301 GSYIIVGKTRRDMQL
+301 GVYRVIGKTRRDMQL
-316 WVKDD
+316 WVRDD
-321 CGYNKAPTLL
+321 CGYNNNPVIN
-331 GPFNW
+331 GPFAY
-336 KVCEGETLKF
+336 KVCEGEKICF
-346 KVESEDETF
+346 KVKITDATF
-355 TPYQTVPDTTNLK
+355 TPYQTTPDTVLGK
-368 WNKGI
+368 WNAGI
-373 PGAKFTL
+373 PGATFKVVDPKL
-380 ANRKDWPEKRKAWA
+380 REKE
-394 YFEWTPAVGMA
+394 YEFCWTPSIGMA
-405 SDVSYSFTVTVTD
+405 SDVSYSFTVTATD
-418 EHCPKPSQAI
+418 QHCSPPANST
-428 RGFKIKVNPRAFS
+428 RSFKVKVNPKPTSKR
-441 IRKYTNLKC
+441 RYTQLKC
-450 GKFAMAASVSL
+450 GKFAMEAYNVYAANSYS
-461 SFKGAPQFKWSVRDS
+461 WSVRDT
-476 LGKSEIFYSTKKSD
+476 LAKELFYSTKKTD
-490 TMTFY
+490 TMNY
-495 RGGKYI
+495 YYGGKYI
-501 IVHTV
+501 IVHKLISANACVTIYSDTV
-506 NNSDNCPTIYRDTV
+506 NLTQPPKV
-520 IIPDPPQV
+520 I
-528 VLADADSFA
+528 LAKADSFA
-537 CYGTTFTLKAKVIVG
+537 CYGTTFTLKAKVIAG

-558 KWNNGDTTDYTTIKN
+558 KWNNGDTLDNTTVKN
-573 FKSDSTLMLEVTD
+573 FKKDSTLMLEVTD
-586 GDGCKFSDTTYTFV
+586 GDGCKFRDTTYTFV
-600 KPLPVIN
+600 KPLPVIS

-647 KGLYWVKIT
+647 KGLYWVRIT
-656 DTTYSCVKYDT
+656 DKTFKCVKYDT
-667 AILVVNDTVVSNA
+667 AMLVVNDTVISNA

-735 VLTQNGRSCED
+735 VLTQNGHSCED
-746 IDTMFIRVK
+746 MDTMFVRVK

-776 IWSELF
+776 IWTEPF
-782 LVKPHNLGTY
+782 LVKPHNFGTY
-792 DVWNGDKFKKSGNI
+792 EIWNGDKFKKSGNI
-806 TYGYIP
+806 TNGYIP
-812 YNGRFLFNITLLD
+812 YNGRFLFNISLLD
-825 NSKLQG
+825 NTKLQG

-839 YVKFTDTNSCS
+839 YVKFNDTNGCS
-850 NMDSTTQTIYG
+850 NIDSTTQTIYG
-861 TPMITLVP
+861 TPLITLVP

-881 DLLRTRPAT
+881 DVLRTKPAT

-918 GNTPNIKFNFGL
+918 GGTPNIKFNFGAP
-930 SFQDEYQGKYTF
+930 SQDEYQGKYTF

-949 VTGCQSTDTVDVTVI
+949 VTGCQSVDTVDVSVI
-964 SEPTV
+964 AEPNV
-969 IIKTI
+969 IVKTI

-987 FDYIIVNGVKPT
+987 FDYITVNGVKPT

-1011 RTNPK
+1011 RTHPK

-1044 GCVKIDSFNV
+1044 GCTRIDSFNI

-1079 GLAVSNKGGTIVS
+1079 KLAVSNKGGTIVS

-1138 PKVKF
+1138 PKLKF
-1143 VKPIEVCEFDTITLK
+1143 VKPIEGCEFDTLTLK

-1164 NGGIFNWIP
+1164 NGGTFNWLPIT
-1173 MATFGP
+1173 TFGP
-1179 TMNRNYVPTSTDTS
+1179 TMNRKYIPTNTDTS

-1207 NVCPNPFDTVRVYIH
+1207 NVCPNPFDTTRVYIH
-1222 QYPDP
+1222 KYPDP

-1237 LNTIFTPTE
+1237 LNNIFTPTE
-1246 RKGINLSLL
+1246 RKGINPSLL

-1289 TNVEGKKQCNRT
+1289 TNVQGKKQCNGT

-1356 SYKIGSDTLKNS
+1356 SFKIGSDTFKNS

-1387 DKGCKDSSIKK
+1387 DKGCKDSSMKK

-1420 NENNTFRPYV
+1420 NENNTFKPYV

-1437 MLIFNRWG
+1437 MIIFNRWG

-1450 TTDLLKGWDGIYLN
+1450 TTDLSRGWDGNYLG